1 MPKTINLHIKNT
13 SMTLE
18 RLWPNCDV
26 LVGCILALN
35 LWEIQRSARNVFWS
49 SRHSESFL
57 AANYAQGPLFVFPF
71 LEKSKYL
78 IQNC

>member
-1 MPKTINLHIKNT
+1 
-13 SMTLE
+13 MTLE